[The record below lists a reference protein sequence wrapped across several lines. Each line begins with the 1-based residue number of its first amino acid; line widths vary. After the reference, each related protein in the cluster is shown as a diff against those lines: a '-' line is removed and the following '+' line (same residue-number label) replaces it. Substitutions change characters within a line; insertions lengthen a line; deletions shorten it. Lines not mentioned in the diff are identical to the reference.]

1 MFEAVLLLGMEWSAK
16 PDCSPFCSLNQY
28 ARCLY
33 LYDLPGDSGIM
44 TKNRWIHF
52 FCSNLVLS
60 FGLLLAGCSS
70 ATEQTICRDELRC
83 VVVEPGEPV
92 SIAAMLVISGA
103 NSHLGEDQLG
113 AIRIALVDYG
123 PLLGHEI
130 ELTVEDS
137 QCNAEGGQTAALKIA
152 ADPTVAGVLGTA
164 CSSAATAALPV
175 IAGSGLSMIAAS
187 NTSPIL
193 TDPNRDSGGVWLPG
207 YYRTSHTSLLLGEL
221 VANFAYHQLGVRKIA
236 TIHDGSVYALKL
248 TAAMAQDFENLGG
261 MVSFVGSV
269 NVGETEMH
277 PILTDIATY
286 EPELIFFPI
295 FQPEGNF
302 IAVQAKEVIGLED
315 VYLVG
320 AGGLFLSDFAV
331 NSGASAIGMYLA
343 SPRISN
349 ERYDQ
354 LLLKWEEKIGGTPP
368 AGYHAHMYD
377 ATFLLLDAILAAT
390 EVDENSRLTI
400 GLQAV
405 RDKLNAVE
413 EHVGVTGLLTCNQ
426 TGDCASRD
434 TLAIYMLKQEN
445 VDGVWPPQVVFQ
457 PERSN

>member
-1 MFEAVLLLGMEWSAK
+1 MNG
-16 PDCSPFCSLNQY
+16 
-28 ARCLY
+28 
-33 LYDLPGDSGIM
+33 
-44 TKNRWIHF
+44 WIHF
-52 FCSNLVLS
+52 LFWILVFPLVFLLSSCSDL
-60 FGLLLAGCSS
+60 
-70 ATEQTICRDELRC
+70 TEQSVCWDELRC

-92 SIAAMLVISGA
+92 SVAAMLVISGA

-113 AIRIALVDYG
+113 AIRIALEDYG
-123 PLLGHEI
+123 ALHGHEFN
-130 ELTVEDS
+130 LTVEDS
-137 QCNAEGGQTAALKIA
+137 QCSAEGGQTAALKIA
-152 ADPTVAGVLGTA
+152 ANPAVAGVLGTA

-175 IAGSGLSMIAAS
+175 IAEAGLSMIAAS

-193 TDPNRDSGGVWLPG
+193 TDSNRETGGVWRPG

-221 VANFAYHQLGVRKIA
+221 VANFAYDQLGVRKIA
-236 TIHDGSVYALKL
+236 TIHDGSVYASKL
-248 TAAMAQDFENLGG
+248 TEAMAKDFINLGG
-261 MVSFVGSV
+261 VVSYEGSV
-269 NVGETEMH
+269 NIGETDMH
-277 PILTDIATY
+277 PILTDIATD

-302 IAVQAKEVIGLED
+302 IAVQVKEVVGLEN

-331 NSGASAIGMYLA
+331 NTGSSAIGMYLA

-349 ERYDQ
+349 DRYDQ
-354 LLLKWEEKIGGTPP
+354 LLLKWGEKIGGSPP

-377 ATFLLLDAILAAT
+377 ATFLLLDAISAAT

-405 RDKLNAVE
+405 RDELDAVE
-413 EHVGVTGLLTCNQ
+413 EYVGVTGLLTCSQ

-434 TLAIYMLKQEN
+434 TLAIYMLKQQN
-445 VDGVWPPQVVFQ
+445 VDGIWPPQVVFQ